1 MNAARRGARI
11 AGAIGGSPAP
21 VPAAA
26 AEAEPRVMTTAE
38 LAAFLKVSTRT
49 IRKRKYPRLPGPGR
63 PRYLLSDVLAFDRRS
78 A

>member
-11 AGAIGGSPAP
+11 AGAIGAAPTP
-21 VPAAA
+21 VPAA
-26 AEAEPRVMTTAE
+26 EPEPRVMTTAE